1 MRQGWQLS
9 WVVQLGAESAGSGGV
24 GAVCRLDTAVRMG
37 LPETSERQPVG
48 VWEGESLGRVQCACG
63 AKKGCSWCVGETEAS
78 LAGWE
83 PFMQARVRIL
93 PFSVS

>member
-1 MRQGWQLS
+1 M
-9 WVVQLGAESAGSGGV
+9 
-24 GAVCRLDTAVRMG
+24 GAVCRLDTVVRMG
-37 LPETSERQPVG
+37 LPETSERQQVG
-48 VWEGESLGRVQCACG
+48 VREGESLGRVQCACG